1 MKILAV
7 TSTIDLKYRL
17 GCTPAWWQL
26 LKALHETGNEVI
38 VTPYLGQPVESL
50 WWRTY
55 DNPCSRESVIFN
67 SYVERRK
74 KSGISPSKRNI
85 FSPVFESIIKHH
97 IRPKWK
103 RHLLSIL
110 ERENAV
116 DAVLFMSVP
125 LNHINGIPSQIKQ
138 TAGIPVIY
146 YDGDMPTILPKYT
159 IDRGFKFNYYEKADL
174 SEYDAFLTN
183 SKGVIAD
190 LEEMGAKNV
199 HPLYYGIDPELCT
212 PIDVNKDTD
221 ISFFGYGSDF
231 REEWMEKLITIPSQ
245 QMPGVS
251 FAVAGGNFRI
261 DLGKARMIGD
271 LSYSEWRRFCCRS
284 RINLNITRWSHTN
297 IYASST
303 SRPFELAAFGSCI
316 VSQPYNGI
324 EEWFEVGKEL
334 IVVNNENEAI
344 ETYRR
349 LLHNEEEREKIGN
362 RARERVLREHTF
374 RHRACQLTDI
384 IKAIK
389 E

>member
-50 WWRTY
+50 WWSTY
-55 DNPCSRESVIFN
+55 DNPCSRESVVFN

-74 KSGISPSKRNI
+74 KSGISPSKRNV
-85 FSPVFESIIKHH
+85 FSPIFESIIKHY

-110 ERENAV
+110 ERESAV

-125 LNHINGIPSQIKQ
+125 LNHIRGIPSQIKQ
-138 TAGIPVIY
+138 TARIPVIY

-190 LEEMGAKNV
+190 LEGMGAKNV
-199 HPLYYGIDPELCT
+199 RPLYYAIDPDLCT
-212 PIDVNKDTD
+212 PIDVNKDID

-261 DLGKARMIGD
+261 DLGKAKMIGD

-324 EEWFEVGKEL
+324 EEWFEVGEEL
-334 IVVNNENEAI
+334 FVVNNENEAI
-344 ETYRR
+344 ELYMR
-349 LLHNEEEREKIGN
+349 LLDSEGEREKVGSK
-362 RARERVLREHTF
+362 ARERVLRDHTF
-374 RHRACQLTDI
+374 KHRAVDLINI
-384 IKAIK
+384 IEGIK
-389 E
+389 L